1 VTAADAS
8 PRLIVVE
15 DSELDYELLIAM
27 LTREGLRARAV
38 RVEDE
43 AGMRDAF
50 AQGPVDAVITDHNL
64 PRFDSLASLKVAKDV
79 DPDIP
84 VLVLSGEM
92 SEELA
97 VASLHAGADD
107 FVLKTRMFRVAA
119 ALQHSLAAAR
129 TRREARN
136 AAVALVE
143 SERKLHALTQHL
155 ERAKEEERR
164 AIAQEIH
171 DDVGGALTALKFE
184 VVRLARE
191 VGTAQHAER
200 MRAIQQLLESAVV
213 ATHRIQHALRPAVLD
228 AGLVAA
234 LEWLTRGF
242 GERTGLP
249 IDFRSNRDEFEI
261 APDRAAALYRVAQE
275 APTNVRKHAG
285 ARSVNVQ
292 LLRST
297 TRSRSRSPT
306 TAPASSRTASPL
318 RRDSAYAGSRAGARA
333 RRLGGSVPPPGR
345 GTTVMFSIP
354 PQAAPRTNAAAML
367 EEGPVPV
374 TDRRRRPRDR
384 AARDR
389 PGAFRASRRADRRRS
404 IRLWPVEGRTE
415 EAREPDVLVM
425 DVGLPGKNG
434 IEILSLRG
442 ISAAQGADG
451 EHVSG
456 GPVRGARVQGR
467 RVRLSQQGQRAGQAA
482 EVVMVIAGK
491 KYVTPEIAQALIENL
506 NAPEDTVAPHEKLS
520 DREFQTL
527 RLMASGKR
535 LSDIAEELALSPK
548 TVSVYRARILEKMGM
563 SNNAEL
569 THYAIKHG
577 LVE

>member
-1 VTAADAS
+1 VTDSDPNA

-15 DSELDYELLIAM
+15 DSELDYELLLAM
-27 LTREGLRARAV
+27 LMREGMRPRAV
-38 RVEDE
+38 RAEDE

-50 AQGPVDAVITDHNL
+50 AQGPIDAVITDHNL
-64 PRFDSLASLKVAKDV
+64 PRFDSFASLKVAKSV

-84 VLVLSGEM
+84 VIVLSGEM

-136 AAVALVE
+136 AADALVE

-191 VGTAQHAER
+191 VGTEQHRER
-200 MRAIQQLLESAVV
+200 LQAIQQLLESAVV

-275 APTNVRKHAG
+275 ALTNVRKHAG
-285 ARSVNVQ
+285 AHSVHVQ
-292 LLRST
+292 LFALEDEVT
-297 TRSRSRSPT
+297 LEIADDGAGFEP
-306 TAPASSRTASPL
+306 
-318 RRDSAYAGSRAGARA
+318 DSLAVTPGFGVRGLLERA
-333 RRLGGSVPPPGR
+333 RGLDGWAEISSSPGR

-354 PQAAPRTNAAAML
+354 PQAAARSRTAATL
-367 EEGPVPV
+367 E
-374 TDRRRRPRDR
+374 
-384 AARDR
+384 
-389 PGAFRASRRADRRRS
+389 
-404 IRLWPVEGRTE
+404 
-415 EAREPDVLVM
+415 
-425 DVGLPGKNG
+425 
-434 IEILSLRG
+434 
-442 ISAAQGADG
+442 
-451 EHVSG
+451 G
-456 GPVRGARVQGR
+456 G
-467 RVRLSQQGQRAGQAA
+467 SDAG
-482 EVVMVIAGK
+482 
-491 KYVTPEIAQALIENL
+491 
-506 NAPEDTVAPHEKLS
+506 
-520 DREFQTL
+520 
-527 RLMASGKR
+527 
-535 LSDIAEELALSPK
+535 
-548 TVSVYRARILEKMGM
+548 
-563 SNNAEL
+563 
-569 THYAIKHG
+569 
-577 LVE
+577 